1 MQVSIDWTFSLEPE
15 EASDP
20 WQCLDKLKPSR
31 MRSEGALSDYAG
43 TKFDIFTVYLPR
55 SGISLREPVR
65 AFECGHAKV
74 IECRG
79 RLYLTHIDGV
89 IYERNNKFGFNSK
102 KELQPVA

>member
-1 MQVSIDWTFSLEPE
+1 MQVSIDWTLSMEPE
-15 EASDP
+15 EITDP
-20 WQCLDKLKPSR
+20 WQCLDKLKPSKFKPCSPL
-31 MRSEGALSDYAG
+31 SEYSG

-89 IYERNNKFGFNSK
+89 IYERNNKCSFNDE
-102 KELQPVA
+102 KELLLVM